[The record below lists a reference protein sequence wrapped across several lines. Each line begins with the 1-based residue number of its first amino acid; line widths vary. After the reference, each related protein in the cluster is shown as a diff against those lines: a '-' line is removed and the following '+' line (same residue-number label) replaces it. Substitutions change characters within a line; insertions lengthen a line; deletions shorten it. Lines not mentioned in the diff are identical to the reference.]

1 MLVSRSQRRRSRLAE
16 AYARLA
22 ERQGTELADLEG
34 DAERALL
41 DAEATGEGGVSRTLA
56 RDGAARG
63 VVQLGGLCVREKFTR
78 VQVDEDERF
87 DDSYR
92 ASFQADVDRK
102 LGKQKRRLG
111 YSGIHG
117 ADRAVAHDG
126 MDHVDDD
133 DAELRGDMSAAQQA
147 EEAIFTQFDD
157 DDDLGAEAALL
168 QLNEGTGA
176 ADEGGAEVVES
187 AFVGGDDDE
196 DDGVAGDDDDAA
208 DEGVQASSKMGL
220 LAVAASSA
228 PTAVGKQRRLEMQ
241 RRAEASRQAREAAT
255 SAEDAASGSS
265 SSGRTAQKRPR
276 EEGGADGSA
285 DPGTQ
290 SKRKKKSLSDRVER
304 HARKLFIDRAGKVT
318 AKLLEKFFAKLAA
331 QLGEEAR
338 RRAPEIVGRLASRRM
353 EGGSVVWK
361 LNDNE
366 WRQG

>member
-1 MLVSRSQRRRSRLAE
+1 MHPQRRRSRLAE

-34 DAERALL
+34 DAERAMM
-41 DAEATGEGGVSRTLA
+41 DVEATGEGGVSRTLA

-78 VQVDEDERF
+78 VQVDEDERY
-87 DDSYR
+87 DEGYR

-102 LGKQKRRLG
+102 TGKVKRRLG

-176 ADEGGAEVVES
+176 ADEGGAEVVET
-187 AFVGGDDDE
+187 AFVGGDDD
-196 DDGVAGDDDDAA
+196 DDGGAADDDDGAE
-208 DEGVQASSKMGL
+208 EGVQASTKMGL
-220 LAVAASSA
+220 LATASSA
-228 PTAVGKQRRLEMQ
+228 VPTAVGKQRRLETQ
-241 RRAEASRQAREAAT
+241 RRAEANRQAMEAA
-255 SAEDAASGSS
+255 SS
-265 SSGRTAQKRPR
+265 SASEAPAGGSAAGRTAHKRPR
-276 EEGGADGSA
+276 EEGGADGTS

-290 SKRKKKSLSDRVER
+290 SKRKKKNVSDRVER
-304 HARKLFIDRAGKVT
+304 HARKLFIDRGGKVT
-318 AKLLEKFFAKLAA
+318 AKLLEKFFTKLAA
-331 QLGEEAR
+331 QHGEEAR
-338 RRAPEIVGRLASRRM
+338 RRAPEIVGRLASRRL

-361 LNDNE
+361 LNDSE
-366 WRQG
+366 WRRS

>member
-1 MLVSRSQRRRSRLAE
+1 MMDV
-16 AYARLA
+16 
-22 ERQGTELADLEG
+22 
-34 DAERALL
+34 
-41 DAEATGEGGVSRTLA
+41 EATGEGGVSRTLA

-78 VQVDEDERF
+78 VQVDEDERY
-87 DDSYR
+87 DEGYR

-102 LGKQKRRLG
+102 TGKMKRRLG

-187 AFVGGDDDE
+187 ALVGGGDDDD
-196 DDGVAGDDDDAA
+196 DDGGAADDDDAA
-208 DEGVQASSKMGL
+208 EEGIQASSKMGL
-220 LAVAASSA
+220 LASASSA
-228 PTAVGKQRRLEMQ
+228 VPTAVGKQRRMELQ
-241 RRAEASRQAREAAT
+241 RQAEASRQAREAAS
-255 SAEDAASGSS
+255 SAADAAGGGSA
-265 SSGRTAQKRPR
+265 SGRTAQKRPR
-276 EEGGADGSA
+276 EEDGADGSA
-285 DPGTQ
+285 DGPADPGMQ
-290 SKRKKKSLSDRVER
+290 SKRKKKSVSDRVER
-304 HARKLFIDRAGKVT
+304 HARKLFIDRGGKVT

-331 QLGEEAR
+331 QHGEEAR

-361 LNDNE
+361 LNDSE
-366 WRQG
+366 WRRS